1 MISYT
6 NQDNR
11 MPGWQSGCPGFKS
24 RPVHFKM
31 IEQLKDKIKHHF
43 TDPSHGFDHTERVYR
58 LAVRIA
64 KQENADLETVQ
75 AAALLHDIAR
85 PKEDPDK
92 GICHAEESAKLAPE
106 ILKSINFPGEKIPQV
121 VHAIE
126 VHRFSK
132 QLKAE
137 TKEAEILQDADRLD
151 ALGAIAIGRVFTRG
165 GSKHRPMHDP
175 NIKADEE
182 YNVKTK
188 AKTSM
193 NHFYEKIL
201 KIKPETFKTKLAQEI
216 AKERYAY
223 VKEFVERFER
233 EWIGDL

>member
-1 MISYT
+1 
-6 NQDNR
+6 
-11 MPGWQSGCPGFKS
+11 
-24 RPVHFKM
+24 M
-31 IEQLKDKIKHHF
+31 IEQLKEKLAKYF

-64 KQENADLETVQ
+64 KQENVDLEIVQ
-75 AAALLHDIAR
+75 AAALLHDLAR
-85 PKEDPDK
+85 HLENPDK

-106 ILKSINFPGEKIPQV
+106 ILKSINFPEEKIPKV

-126 VHRFSK
+126 VHRYSK

-165 GSKHRPMHDP
+165 GSKKRPLHDP
-175 NIKADEE
+175 SIKADEE

-188 AKTSM
+188 AKTSI

-223 VKEFVERFER
+223 VKEFVERFEK
-233 EWIGDL
+233 EWKGEDG